1 MNASAKK
8 ILYIIAFVIVVIAFG
23 TLIYFVFIRD
33 LVSPTNENINT
44 NVNTNVNVGLPVTN
58 GEVNINR
65 DGVANINAVINVTP
79 PTNVNQERIDDIAS
93 GGETRTTTAIGA
105 NVLAAESVVDGMGI
119 RYYDELL
126 DQFFRL
132 DALGNSVPLSTQKF
146 PEATRINWSPT
157 DNRAIITF
165 PDGSNILYDFDKQD
179 QVTLPREWN
188 DIKFSPSGDKIAFKN
203 ESIRESDRWLAIANP
218 NGSEVQLIEPLGD
231 KANDVAINWSP
242 SGQVVALFRESYSGT
257 AQEIFLIGQSGENFK
272 SIITDGRGFEGQW
285 SPDGSQLLYSVYSEN
300 SRYNP
305 VLHFVDS
312 AGDQVGG
319 NDANLGLQTWS
330 YKCTFSSIS
339 SEAYCAVPRFL
350 ATGTGIFPDSAV
362 NTNDT
367 IYKINLSTG
376 GKSVLALPRFLSGDQ
391 DYTVANLF
399 LSNNGSL
406 LYFTDAN
413 SGSVYSIQ
421 LK

>member
-1 MNASAKK
+1 MNPKR
-8 ILYIIAFVIVVIAFG
+8 ILYIIVFIIVVIGFG
-23 TLIYFVFIRD
+23 VMIYFVFIRD
-33 LVSPTNENINT
+33 IFSPTNENV
-44 NVNTNVNVGLPVTN
+44 NVNVNANVNVGLPVTN

-65 DGVANINAVINVTP
+65 TGVANINAVINVTP
-79 PTNVNQERIDDIAS
+79 PTNVNRERIDEIAR
-93 GGETRTTTAIGA
+93 GGETVVDTAVSTNA
-105 NVLAAESVVDGMGI
+105 LAAEPVTDGIGI

-146 PEATRINWSPT
+146 HDARSINWSPT

-257 AQEIFLIGQSGENFK
+257 SQEIFLIGQSGENFK

-285 SPDGSQLLYSVYSEN
+285 SPDGSQLLYSVYSDN

-330 YKCTFSSIS
+330 YKCAFSNIS

-367 IYKINLSTG
+367 IYKINLNTG
-376 GKSVLALPRFLSGDQ
+376 GKSVLALPTFLSGDR

-413 SGSVYSIQ
+413 SGNVYSIQ

>member
-1 MNASAKK
+1 MNSKR
-8 ILYIIAFVIVVIAFG
+8 ILYIIAFVIVVIGFG
-23 TLIYFVFIRD
+23 AMIYFVFIRD
-33 LVSPTNENINT
+33 LVSPTNENVNV

-65 DGVANINAVINVTP
+65 TGVDNINAVINVTP
-79 PTNVNQERIDDIAS
+79 PTNVNQERIDEIAR
-93 GGETRTTTAIGA
+93 GGATIVETAVSTNA
-105 NVLAAESVVDGMGI
+105 LAAEAVTDGIGI

-126 DQFFRL
+126 DQFFQL
-132 DALGNSVPLSTQKF
+132 DALGNSVPLSDQRF
-146 PEATRINWSPT
+146 PDARSINWSPT

-257 AQEIFLIGQSGENFK
+257 SQEIFLIGQSGENFK

-285 SPDGSQLLYSVYSEN
+285 SPDGSQLLYSVYSDN

-413 SGSVYSIQ
+413 SGNVYSIQ